1 MQSLATT
8 ELLSFHPLLLE
19 TGVCVG
25 IDPLQ
30 IGTCFPRQ
38 QLPFLLITYSILTP
52 VVYDLVLYHRD
63 CPKQNSRELSGNSW
77 YWILTCIEILY
88 ARRFSIESPTQYYRP
103 LGLPSNASSE
113 VISEI

>member
-77 YWILTCIEILY
+77 Y